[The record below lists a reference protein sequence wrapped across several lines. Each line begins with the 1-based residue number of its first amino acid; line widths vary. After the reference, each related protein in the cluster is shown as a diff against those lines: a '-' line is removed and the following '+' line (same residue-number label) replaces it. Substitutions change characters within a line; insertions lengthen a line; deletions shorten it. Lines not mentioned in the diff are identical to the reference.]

1 MKGNPSD
8 LDDRRRLDSPSDQ
21 REDNVTATG
30 TTDRCAGASSLHV
43 LVMVAPLVLEKKLKE
58 FIKQGPILREIQRGM
73 TDLCSRVGDLERK
86 RVRFYSCDRNTCE
99 RNISKNGNF

>member
-1 MKGNPSD
+1 MKDNPSD
-8 LDDRRRLDSPSDQ
+8 LDDRRRLNSPLDQ

-43 LVMVAPLVLEKKLKE
+43 PVMAAPTVLEKSLQE
-58 FIKQGPILREIQRGM
+58 LIKQGPILREIQLGM

-86 RVRFYSCDRNTCE
+86 RVNTL
-99 RNISKNGNF
+99 